1 MERSETLAAVP
12 IINNPQPYQQSQL
25 TGARVI

>member
-1 MERSETLAAVP
+1 MSMERSETLAAVP

-25 TGARVI
+25 